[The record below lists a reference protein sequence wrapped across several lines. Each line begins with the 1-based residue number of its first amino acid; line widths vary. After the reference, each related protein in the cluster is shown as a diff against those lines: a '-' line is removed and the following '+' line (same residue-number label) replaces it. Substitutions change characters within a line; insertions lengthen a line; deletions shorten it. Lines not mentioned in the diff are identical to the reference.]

1 MMMSKHKVDDSDIN
15 AAERE
20 NLILSMAK
28 TMKPSLPQPAK
39 EKPRSLIETQR
50 THLSS
55 NSADTSEEPINEIV
69 KTESSYETSPKK
81 SENHSFAT

>member
-1 MMMSKHKVDDSDIN
+1 MLGSIDQPKLLKMMMSKHKADDSDIN

-39 EKPRSLIETQR
+39 EKPKSLIET
-50 THLSS
+50 
-55 NSADTSEEPINEIV
+55 
-69 KTESSYETSPKK
+69 
-81 SENHSFAT
+81 